1 MTTVRPHLSSSR
13 SRDLRI
19 LWRLPM
25 RTKARPI
32 STSKASWVKWT
43 GSLPNS
49 RMEEFEERLVTR
61 EPVDPGISAVALVAE
76 AREEYGGREPR

>member
-1 MTTVRPHLSSSR
+1 M
-13 SRDLRI
+13 
-19 LWRLPM
+19 
-25 RTKARPI
+25 
-32 STSKASWVKWT
+32 
-43 GSLPNS
+43 PNS